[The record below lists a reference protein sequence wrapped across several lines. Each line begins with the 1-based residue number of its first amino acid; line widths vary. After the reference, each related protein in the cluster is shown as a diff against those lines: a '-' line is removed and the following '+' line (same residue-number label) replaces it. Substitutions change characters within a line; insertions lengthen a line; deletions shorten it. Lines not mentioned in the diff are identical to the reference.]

1 MDEKTAYI
9 FGRNAIL
16 EALQNDGNKIEKI
29 FVKFA
34 ATGESIN
41 TIFSI
46 AKRNKVLCVKQDN
59 RKFITLERAVT
70 PKGANTQGVI
80 ALLKMFDTVDLTKL
94 ISISFKKD
102 KHPFIVALDEIT
114 DPHNLGA
121 IARTAE
127 CSGATGI
134 ILSERESAPIT
145 PTAIKISSGALEHLP
160 VAKVS
165 SFAQAFEVL
174 KAEGFWIIGT
184 DMQGEQVYTEF
195 DFNRPVVI
203 IIGSEGKGLR
213 PSTLKHCDALLRI
226 PIKGK
231 VESLNASVSAGV
243 VLYEIVRQ
251 RKVKLV

>member
-9 FGRNAIL
+9 FGRNAVL
-16 EALQNDGNKIEKI
+16 EALNKDSSKIEKI
-29 FVKFA
+29 FVTFGA
-34 ATGESIN
+34 SGESIN
-41 TIFSI
+41 KIFSL

-59 RKFITLERAVT
+59 RKFIALERAVT
-70 PKGANTQGVI
+70 PKDANNQGVI
-80 ALLKMFDTVDLTKL
+80 ALLTMFETVDLTKL
-94 ISISFKKD
+94 ILISFKKD
-102 KHPFIVALDEIT
+102 KNPVIVALDEIT

-127 CSGATGI
+127 CSGVSGI

-145 PTAIKISSGALEHLP
+145 PTAIKVSSGALEHLP

-165 SFAQAFEVL
+165 SFSQAFEKL
-174 KAEGFWIIGT
+174 KQEGFSIIGT

-213 PSTLKHCDALLRI
+213 PLTLEHCDALLRI

-231 VESLNASVSAGV
+231 VESLNASVSAAV

-251 RKVKLV
+251 RSINK